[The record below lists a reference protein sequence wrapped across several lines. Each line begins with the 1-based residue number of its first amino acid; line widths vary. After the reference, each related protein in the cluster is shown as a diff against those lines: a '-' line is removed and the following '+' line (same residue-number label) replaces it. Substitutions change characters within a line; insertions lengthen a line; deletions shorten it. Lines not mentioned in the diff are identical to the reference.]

1 MTDDGDVD
9 ADDPANEEEEE
20 DGDTPAVGIWRWV
33 GAK

>member
-9 ADDPANEEEEE
+9 ADDPANEEEE